1 LALVTLGFGLIV
13 QYLIRNLDPITEGT
27 KGMNPIEPG
36 PVPGFTGQNITSLR
50 LLEDWG
56 TQWYDYPYLYFVA
69 LGLLAVAML
78 FLRNLER
85 SPLGRAWVSLREDE
99 LVAEEPKPKMKPKKK
114 KLESESDDDDDDE
127 ELKPKSKKKRP
138 KKAKRDDDE
147 DRPQKMYSDDE
158 GENVLGPRKQVFT
171 PGIDTLR
178 IVAIICG
185 VLAALGL
192 LSCILSTVT
201 KMPDSAIPFAI
212 VAFVGGMGGLFW
224 SMKSLTF
231 QVVVHAGGIVHSH
244 RGSSKIIPWEEIV
257 RVTEG
262 ITADNQKVGQK
273 GITDA
278 YLIELTDHTRISY
291 TNKIIKDVKKLGKII
306 IEKTSAAIF
315 PQVRVKY
322 DRGDMY
328 DFGRLGIN
336 HSGLHYR
343 KQVLK
348 WKEIQG
354 LKITDGYLTVN
365 RQGKW
370 VRWHDIEA
378 SAIPNLHVFLT
389 FANEVVLSHAE

>member
-1 LALVTLGFGLIV
+1 MMRSQARALQFPRVFA
-13 QYLIRNLDPITEGT
+13 
-27 KGMNPIEPG
+27 M
-36 PVPGFTGQNITSLR
+36 
-50 LLEDWG
+50 
-56 TQWYDYPYLYFVA
+56 LYFKCLQCDKITPIPDETASAAPTCKVCGSTLVQLKPA
-69 LGLLAVAML
+69 QKAPPSKSKEDPSAARG
-78 FLRNLER
+78 
-85 SPLGRAWVSLREDE
+85 SVSDTEQDRDEVE

-114 KLESESDDDDDDE
+114 KPESESDDDDDDE
-127 ELKPKSKKKRP
+127 ELKPKSKKKRS

-378 SAIPNLHVFLT
+378 SAIPNLEVFLT